1 MFLINPTMD
10 DDSGS
15 WHRPS
20 GGKDDILPTKASV
33 ASRPS
38 AIVGL
43 MRNSLSEATSGRAL
57 QPLWG

>member
-1 MFLINPTMD
+1 MFLINPTM
-10 DDSGS
+10 
-15 WHRPS
+15 
-20 GGKDDILPTKASV
+20 ASV

-57 QPLWG
+57 QPLWDNDPHSFNFFNYQKLGII